1 MSSTKV
7 LITTSGIGSRLG
19 KLTERTNKSLVKV
32 GDKPVIAR
40 IIDSYPNDSEFVI
53 TLGYFGN
60 HVREF
65 LEIAYPRLKIV
76 FVEVDKYVGDGSS
89 LAYSLYQARDF
100 IEQPFI
106 FHACDTIVPN
116 FEVPKTI
123 HSWVAGKRGV
133 IGTNYASFDAKG
145 DFVSRFKGKGMLDSD
160 YAYIG
165 IAGIKSPEK
174 FWNCVE
180 RILDANH
187 AIENPSDLNILT
199 EMLKEGEQFKVQ
211 DIDVWYDTGNSESLQ
226 TARRSFQHNETI
238 LEKSNESV
246 YFIDHSV
253 IKFSIDSEINRK
265 KVERA
270 RFLDG
275 VVPPVTSSSQ
285 FFFKYGYVD
294 GQPLSECRDPETI
307 AELLDWSWS
316 HLWSKRL
323 ASPSRHF
330 SRDCELFYLEK
341 SRKRVLEFC
350 ESRQLQDDTCMINS
364 REVPPALT
372 LLEQSRKILLEAT
385 IESSFHGDFILD
397 NIIKTPKGFKLID
410 WRHEFGNS
418 LTTGDIYYDLA
429 KLNHSLHI
437 SHRLIN
443 SNLFEISFNTEQAQC
458 SVLRTD
464 VSVEKA
470 KKLQEFVIGKQLS
483 WQKTLVLTPI
493 IWLNMAPLHHH
504 PFDQF
509 LYFYGRLKLWQ
520 GLREVGEI

>member
-1 MSSTKV
+1 VSSTKV

-330 SRDCELFYLEK
+330 SRD
-341 SRKRVLEFC
+341 
-350 ESRQLQDDTCMINS
+350 
-364 REVPPALT
+364 
-372 LLEQSRKILLEAT
+372 
-385 IESSFHGDFILD
+385 
-397 NIIKTPKGFKLID
+397 
-410 WRHEFGNS
+410 
-418 LTTGDIYYDLA
+418 
-429 KLNHSLHI
+429 
-437 SHRLIN
+437 
-443 SNLFEISFNTEQAQC
+443 
-458 SVLRTD
+458 
-464 VSVEKA
+464 
-470 KKLQEFVIGKQLS
+470 
-483 WQKTLVLTPI
+483 
-493 IWLNMAPLHHH
+493 
-504 PFDQF
+504 
-509 LYFYGRLKLWQ
+509 
-520 GLREVGEI
+520 